1 MVGALRDLSGWPW
14 MTRSHAG
21 NEREKGCEYRDNE
34 CKNKWKKKK
43 KTQYCGHQCGNTV
56 ELGAGWLLRLIERA
70 KKEKLLND
78 SMS

>member
-1 MVGALRDLSGWPW
+1 MLGTKGRKAVSIVIMNARTSG
-14 MTRSHAG
+14 
-21 NEREKGCEYRDNE
+21 
-34 CKNKWKKKK
+34 KKKK